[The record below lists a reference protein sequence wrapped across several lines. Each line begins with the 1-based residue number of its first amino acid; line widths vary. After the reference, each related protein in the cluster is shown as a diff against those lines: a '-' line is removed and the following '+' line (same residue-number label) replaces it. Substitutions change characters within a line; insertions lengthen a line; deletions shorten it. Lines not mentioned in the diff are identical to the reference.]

1 MYEDQ
6 IDQIIDKY
14 GNEKGVLIQ
23 LLLDIQHELNWI
35 PKEAIKRISERL
47 KIPYSHIFRVASF
60 YAALSL
66 EPIGRHLIQ
75 VCLGTA
81 CHVRGGA
88 NILDAVE
95 NELKITAGKNTS
107 DMKFTLTGVNCLG
120 CCAQGPMIVIDD
132 DYYGGVKA
140 TAVKKILEKYE

>member
-1 MYEDQ
+1 
-6 IDQIIDKY
+6 
-14 GNEKGVLIQ
+14 
-23 LLLDIQHELNWI
+23 
-35 PKEAIKRISERL
+35 
-47 KIPYSHIFRVASF
+47 
-60 YAALSL
+60 
-66 EPIGRHLIQ
+66 
-75 VCLGTA
+75 
-81 CHVRGGA
+81 
-88 NILDAVE
+88 LDAVE